1 MHLQRCVGPGRV
13 EGGVT
18 RPTLQLAGQEGD
30 QAANDQ
36 GDGEVAGDVV
46 D

>member
-1 MHLQRCVGPGRV
+1 MDLQHGVGPGRV

-18 RPTLQLAGQEGD
+18 RSTLELTGQEGD
-30 QAANDQ
+30 QAADDQ
-36 GDGEVAGDVV
+36 GNGEMAGDVV